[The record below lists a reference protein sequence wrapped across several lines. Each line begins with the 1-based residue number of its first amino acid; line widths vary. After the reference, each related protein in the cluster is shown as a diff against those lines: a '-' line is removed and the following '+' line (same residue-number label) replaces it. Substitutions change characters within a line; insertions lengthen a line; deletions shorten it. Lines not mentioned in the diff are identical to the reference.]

1 MRACVVG
8 GPAVLRPDQPPPA
21 LEHQP
26 RQQPVLPVGSRPEF
40 CQSAAPP
47 PLPISGRSTLYGEGG
62 ASRMAEL
69 SPADGRLSCLLI
81 VAPGPGVSPRGSAP
95 PARAAGRCPVALAAR
110 TAAQPRQAD
119 RQNSCQHPGGVPVV
133 NSNALQPPGGSS
145 RVE

>member
-47 PLPISGRSTLYGEGG
+47 PLPISGRSTVYGEG
-62 ASRMAEL
+62 
-69 SPADGRLSCLLI
+69 
-81 VAPGPGVSPRGSAP
+81 AP
-95 PARAAGRCPVALAAR
+95 
-110 TAAQPRQAD
+110 TEW
-119 RQNSCQHPGGVPVV
+119 QNS
-133 NSNALQPPGGSS
+133 PPPTAGCLAC
-145 RVE
+145 